1 MTIALLVCVNFHPYR
16 IELEYH
22 FDCMFLV
29 TIDVVAGRQASVY
42 LSTGEKKSKRDR
54 YAVTVWLCRL

>member
-42 LSTGEKKSKRDR
+42 LSTGEKKSK
-54 YAVTVWLCRL
+54 